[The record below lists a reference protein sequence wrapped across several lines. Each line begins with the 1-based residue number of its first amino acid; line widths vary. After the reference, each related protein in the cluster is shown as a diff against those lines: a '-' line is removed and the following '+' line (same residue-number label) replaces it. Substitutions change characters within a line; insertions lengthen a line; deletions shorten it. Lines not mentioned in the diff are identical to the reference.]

1 MVIWKD
7 QVSRTSLKFVPYIH
21 LTDQMNPRNPDEL
34 VTIYAGPERK
44 AFRVHKEVAC
54 LYSPVLKAA
63 FNSNFIEGQTQAY
76 TLEGCDKAF
85 QLIVQWMY
93 RQPITPPATKEEYNL
108 IRAKLRSVRSTQD
121 FEILHKIVRHSCDL
135 VSAWLIA
142 DYLQIP
148 RLQNYLVDQT
158 EQLRL
163 DTCLSAFLWI
173 GFLYKNVP
181 RSAAIRKLV
190 FEQYVRFLPA
200 EEYEKKSELFPKE
213 FLLDYVIRDKRLQ
226 EKKQAELDP
235 FRDRAE
241 FKRRFHVPEEG
252 MIA

>member
-1 MVIWKD
+1 MY
-7 QVSRTSLKFVPYIH
+7 P
-21 LTDQMNPRNPDEL
+21 TDQFNHRNPDEL

-63 FNSNFIEGQTQAY
+63 FNSDFIEGQTQAY

-93 RQPITPPATKEEYNL
+93 RQSITPPTANEELTL
-108 IRAKLRSVRSTQD
+108 IRAKDPSIPTTQESEIIRKILRYPS
-121 FEILHKIVRHSCDL
+121 DL
-135 VSAWLIA
+135 IKAWLIA

-148 RLQNYLVDQT
+148 RLQNYIVDRIWWM

-163 DTCLSAFLWI
+163 DSQIMAFTELN
-173 GFLYKNVP
+173 FLYKTV
-181 RSAAIRKLV
+181 RRGAAIRELL
-190 FEQYVRFLPA
+190 FEQCVRFVPDKC
-200 EEYEKKSELFPKE
+200 YETNPEWFPKE
-213 FLLDYVIRDKRLQ
+213 FLLDQVIWYKRLQ
-226 EKKQAELDP
+226 KKKQAELDL
-235 FRDRAE
+235 FKDRAE